1 MRKDVADGKAQ
12 TKMMGDYLREC
23 MREHQMLIKLAVY
36 VFGILLALLLAAV
49 RYLSAPVEVS
59 MEMSRTFEDG
69 YSGYKVFCENGQPFF
84 GFTENGEVQRASP
97 IEQSEYDEVMDINFA
112 PYIGGDNMPVSRKAG
127 DTMAEYVYSGTYY
140 RVTVKSRSGKEKS
153 TGCRIESLFGKM
165 LSLSEKYIDTD

>member
-1 MRKDVADGKAQ
+1 MNDNKELVREIETVSGFFKDLDERYGL
-12 TKMMGDYLREC
+12 MIRMGL
-23 MREHQMLIKLAVY
+23 LVLA
-36 VFGILLALLLAAV
+36 FIIAAAC

-84 GFTENGEVQRASP
+84 GLTENGEVQRASP

-127 DTMAEYVYSGTYY
+127 DTMAEYVYSGAYY